1 MQTFLTFLKEE
12 AEGTKLK
19 HIDHAEDRPL
29 HEGSKGFERAYGA
42 LMQAHGHIK
51 SGTDSS
57 ALTMKYDGSPAVVFG
72 HHPETGKFFVA
83 SKSAFNKNPKIN
95 YTHEDIEKN
104 HGHAPGLTE
113 KLHAALNHLKKVS
126 PSTGV
131 YQGDMMFSENDKQEE
146 KRNGVSFTPNT
157 ITYTARGD
165 DADKIKKAKVGV
177 VVHTQYHGDDISS
190 MSSDPHPDLH
200 NFTSHPDVWTKPAS
214 HDTSQIHYSEPD
226 QQEFMGHMNDAKN
239 IHDTHGKEMYAGT
252 QPHQGHGNHLE
263 TYINS
268 TVREG
273 SKPDVEGF
281 MKHIS
286 NKYKKEIAKLKTP
299 AAQGRKQAQLDAH
312 IDHIKKN
319 KEHYSNLFAM
329 HHSLQQAKNVLVRNL
344 EQHEGGLEHHIDGK
358 RTGPEGFVVN
368 SGGEPTKLVNREEFA
383 KANLLRVRK

>member
-1 MQTFLTFLKEE
+1 
-12 AEGTKLK
+12 
-19 HIDHAEDRPL
+19 
-29 HEGSKGFERAYGA
+29 
-42 LMQAHGHIK
+42 
-51 SGTDSS
+51 
-57 ALTMKYDGSPAVVFG
+57 
-72 HHPETGKFFVA
+72 
-83 SKSAFNKNPKIN
+83 
-95 YTHEDIEKN
+95 
-104 HGHAPGLTE
+104 
-113 KLHAALNHLKKVS
+113 
-126 PSTGV
+126 
-131 YQGDMMFSENDKQEE
+131 
-146 KRNGVSFTPNT
+146 
-157 ITYTARGD
+157 
-165 DADKIKKAKVGV
+165 
-177 VVHTQYHGDDISS
+177 

-273 SKPDVEGF
+273 SKPDVKGF

-286 NKYKKEIAKLKTP
+286 GKYKKEIAKLKTP